1 MDTPQRKPSS
11 ALYVFLLAA
20 LISAVCFVLTAM
32 YRYIV
37 LLIAALVLGFG
48 GLLLDRHLAK
58 KGKNLKKSMNARI
71 IVLIMC
77 MIPVLAV
84 PPLTVESRFRWQ
96 YPFQKYIINRYRN
109 IREPDW
115 FPEIDG
121 DAVVSGYRFSYLPS
135 IMQGTGHYSIAFN
148 ADEEWFHAYLLRIY
162 TEHPDIKKVVWLG
175 DYRNHGADSQEIPE
189 LWLDP
194 EIRSNASDITS
205 IFVIDA
211 NNNFN
216 HPHTSAIIM
225 DMEHKRIQ
233 FLQLG

>member
-11 ALYVFLLAA
+11 ALYVFLLTA

-148 ADEEWFHAYLLRIY
+148 TTEDQMNAYIDEYGQKQSAVKMLGECRDAG
-162 TEHPDIKKVVWLG
+162 PDA
-175 DYRNHGADSQEIPE
+175 RNTDIPS

-194 EIRSNASDITS
+194 EIRKNALDDAYVFI
-205 IFVIDA
+205 IDA
-211 NNNFN
+211 QYDFN
-216 HPHTSAIIM
+216 HPHTSAVII
-225 DMEHKRIQ
+225 DEYHKRIQ

>member
-11 ALYVFLLAA
+11 ALYVFLLTA

-109 IREPDW
+109 LREPDW

-148 ADEEWFHAYLLRIY
+148 TTAEQMEQYAEEYGQKKNAVKMLGECRDAG
-162 TEHPDIKKVVWLG
+162 PDA
-175 DYRNHGADSQEIPE
+175 RNTDTPS

-194 EIRSNASDITS
+194 QIRQEAPKKSSVFI
-205 IFVIDA
+205 IDA
-211 NNNFN
+211 QYDFN

>member
-11 ALYVFLLAA
+11 ALYVFLLTA

-115 FPEIDG
+115 FPEIDS
-121 DAVVSGYRFSYLPS
+121 DAVDSGYRFSYLPS

-148 ADEEWFHAYLLRIY
+148 TTAEQMEQYAEEYGQKTNA
-162 TEHPDIKKVVWLG
+162 VNMLG
-175 DYRNHGADSQEIPE
+175 DCRNAGADALDSDIPS

-194 EIRSNASDITS
+194 QIKM
-205 IFVIDA
+205 DA
-211 NNNFN
+211 PDDTYVLVLDAQYNFN